1 MPNSSRINNNN
12 LLPAGN
18 SKVDSSRDKK
28 VEVNVSVTKKISGL
42 EPLNQNIISHRE
54 VITIT

>member
-1 MPNSSRINNNN
+1 M
-12 LLPAGN
+12 LPAGN